1 LPVRVSGLYRVWLS
15 AKILVVEDDEVMWM
29 FLAQMRERVRFDV
42 KTVLEAEAVEVL
54 LMSHVEPVNQGEQ
67 N

>member
-1 LPVRVSGLYRVWLS
+1 LL
-15 AKILVVEDDEVMWM
+15 AKILVVEDDEVMWI
-29 FLAQMRERVRFDV
+29 FLAQVCERVRLDV